1 MRVIRPEEFERL
13 RKEYPNGTRVKLIRM
28 DDLQAPPV
36 GTHGTVYGVDDTG
49 SILVHW
55 DNGSMLSV
63 VPDAGDIVRKAGDT
77 E

>member
-1 MRVIRPEEFERL
+1 MNRPEELERL
-13 RKEYPNGTRVKLIRM
+13 RKEYPNGTCVELLRM
-28 DDLQAPPV
+28 DDPQAPHV

-49 SILVHW
+49 SILVRW

-63 VPDAGDIVRKAGDT
+63 ISDAGDIVRKAGDS